1 MSTWRKLLASALIA
15 AGSLVVLA
23 DVRDGVV
30 DVPAGLVLV
39 VSLAALARTAMRSA
53 SDPLR
58 QDAEPPQPRQ

>member
-1 MSTWRKLLASALIA
+1 MTTWGKLVASALIA

-23 DVRDGVV
+23 DVSDGVV

-39 VSLAALARTAMRSA
+39 VALAVLARTAMRSA

-58 QDAEPPQPRQ
+58 QDAEPPQPRR